1 MGSDLI
7 FIYIQVGNI
16 KYENFIVNEYFLINV
31 QV

>member
-16 KYENFIVNEYFLINV
+16 KYENFIEYFLINV

>member
-16 KYENFIVNEYFLINV
+16 KYENFIEYFLINV
-31 QV
+31 YV